1 MIGQM
6 AEIISKTTEKCP
18 GAEAGGIIYYS
29 EIVVKDSLG
38 ELKYRGCVKY
48 SSGRCLLSKGL
59 CGTEKVTMSL
69 GALERF
75 GRGLRE
81 MG

>member
-18 GAEAGGIIYYS
+18 GAEAGGVICYS
-29 EIVVKDSLG
+29 EIVVEDSLG
-38 ELKYRGCVKY
+38 KLTYRGCARY
-48 SSGRCLLSKGL
+48 SSGRCLLSRGP